1 MKVPRWS
8 MSIRVASAGLVLLA
22 AASALADPFV
32 LATGRRDPRI
42 FAIDLKA
49 ALSPRNDNTSN
60 AIVSR
65 SLTSPRHLDGRRLGD
80 PANIV
85 LSDDQRTAFVMN
97 HHGAVDNAEFLQH
110 GGRASVAVMSVRKM
124 VQRKLDD
131 SDAALEQV
139 FDAGWF
145 GGVGLVILPDLIVAG
160 YSENWLSEDG
170 SNRIGLIDRRTG
182 GLVGQIEM
190 ALVGPG
196 TRQLTSPC
204 RSFPVPFVSPT
215 PPPVVPFLSLDLA
228 FGCWPDPEGL
238 ALAHGSDGKTYLVSG
253 NGGTEDV
260 SIMDLDRAL
269 AGAKV
274 VEVAARIPVQTGPF
288 GIKSSPNGKFVAVTA
303 RESNRVD
310 FEGNT
315 ISIVDVDLARRG
327 LANAETRVRVG
338 NDAGEAAGGARPF
351 TVAWTPDGGSI
362 VVANFRTNNVSI
374 VDLKR
379 ALARA
384 HPLDGEVAR
393 IPLTRRDGLDA
404 RPKGTAVTSDGRYAV
419 VSGGARQPPDAP
431 ASGTVF
437 VIDLRSNKQVATVT
451 GVGNDPYGLTIV
463 DHVDDD

>member
-1 MKVPRWS
+1 MNAPRWS
-8 MSIRVASAGLVLLA
+8 MSIQLAAAGLLLLA

-42 FAIDLKA
+42 YAIDLKA
-49 ALSPRNDNTSN
+49 ALSPKNNDTPN

-65 SLTSPRHLDGRRLGD
+65 SHSSPRHLDGRLLGD

-110 GGRASVAVMSVRKM
+110 GGRASVAVMNVRKM
-124 VQRKLDD
+124 LDRRLDD
-131 SDAALEQV
+131 TSAALEHV
-139 FDAGWF
+139 FDGGWF

-204 RSFPVPFVSPT
+204 PSFPVPFVSPT

-238 ALAHGSDGKTYLVSG
+238 ALAHGSDGRTYLVSG
-253 NGGTEDV
+253 NAGTEDV
-260 SIMDLDRAL
+260 SVMDLDKAL
-269 AGAKV
+269 AGGKV
-274 VEVAARIPVQTGPF
+274 VEVAPRIPVQSGPF
-288 GIKSSPNGKFVAVTA
+288 GIKASPNGKFVAVTA

-315 ISIVDVDLARRG
+315 ISIIDIDRARQG
-327 LANAETRVRVG
+327 LSGGEAARVRVG
-338 NDAGEAAGGARPF
+338 TDDAGAGARPF
-351 TVAWTPDGGSI
+351 TVAWTPDGRSI
-362 VVANFRTNNVSI
+362 VVANFRTNNVSV
-374 VDLKR
+374 VDL
-379 ALARA
+379 ALALA
-384 HPLDGEVAR
+384 GKPGAEVAR
-393 IPLTRRDGLDA
+393 IPLVRPDGRPA
-404 RPKGTAVTSDGRYAV
+404 RPKGIAVTSDGRYAV
-419 VSGGARQPPDAP
+419 VSGGARQPPTAP

-437 VIDLRSNKQVATVT
+437 VIDLRTRKQVATVT

>member
-1 MKVPRWS
+1 MHAPRCS
-8 MSIRVASAGLVLLA
+8 MSIYLAILISLA
-22 AASALADPFV
+22 AGSALADPFV

-42 FAIDLKA
+42 YAIDLKA
-49 ALSPRNDNTSN
+49 ALSPRNDGTAK

-65 SLTSPRHLDGRRLGD
+65 SHSSPRHLDGRLLGD

-110 GGRASVAVMSVRKM
+110 GGRASVAVMNVRKM
-124 VQRKLDD
+124 LDRKLDD
-131 SDAALEQV
+131 TDAALDRV

-145 GGVGLVILPDLIVAG
+145 GGVGLVVLPDLILAS

-190 ALVGPG
+190 ALTGPG
-196 TRQLTSPC
+196 TRQITSPC
-204 RSFPVPFVSPT
+204 PSFPVPFVSPT

-228 FGCWPDPEGL
+228 FGCWPDPEAL
-238 ALAHGSDGKTYLVSG
+238 ALGHGSDGKTYLVSG

-260 SIMDLDRAL
+260 SIMDLDKAL
-269 AGAKV
+269 SGVRV
-274 VEVAARIPVQTGPF
+274 VEVAPRIPVQTGPF
-288 GIKSSPNGKFVAVTA
+288 GIKASPNGKFVAVTA
-303 RESNRVD
+303 RESNRID

-315 ISIVDVDLARRG
+315 ISIIDVDLARQGSLKAEAARVQVG
-327 LANAETRVRVG
+327 TDDANA
-338 NDAGEAAGGARPF
+338 GARPF
-351 TVAWTPDGGSI
+351 TVAWTPDGRSI

-374 VDLKR
+374 VDLGL
-379 ALARA
+379 ALAHKPGA
-384 HPLDGEVAR
+384 EVAR
-393 IPLTRRDGLDA
+393 IPLVRPDGQPS

-419 VSGGARQPPDAP
+419 VSGGARQAPTAP

-437 VIDLRSNKQVATVT
+437 VIDLRSRRQIATVT

-463 DHVDDD
+463 DHVDGD